1 MRLFLGAGLALA
13 LLSVCCCTAAADE
26 RRQALDILDR
36 RTVVRWGDDNVA
48 WVVCYPDDFA
58 ELWVKSEAKK
68 MRMKPEQEAEYRKAF
83 TSELR
88 TGAATA
94 VMLSV
99 HAFAQNPVSIAPA
112 GKNISLI
119 NSSGKRLTPIAF
131 EKKLDGPIS
140 GLTQGFIYFPKQ
152 NDDNFSI
159 AVSGLASDGETIFSF
174 TGGNQGPPPIV
185 TASAQ
190 QQPKQTKAD
199 NTPPPKEVVVKIPTA
214 DKPEPP
220 KAPRK
225 PVADKPD
232 GSEKKSDGE
241 TFEPFIQQPV
251 SEDAPPR
258 GADVPPLSSS
268 DAPASAARPDPAGE
282 EEEWKPDA
290 AAKRALDSFLNA
302 WIARDAGRMYSML
315 TEDSKARLSKA
326 LFEKSV
332 LSDGFGKALK
342 SGYKVTWQAPGADSA
357 AGTARVTAS
366 ERKMLFMRSLS
377 AKNINLVREDG
388 SVRVSW

>member
-1 MRLFLGAGLALA
+1 MRFFLRAGLAFV
-13 LLSVCCCTAAADE
+13 LLSICCIAAADE

-36 RTVVRWGDDNVA
+36 RTSVRWGDDNVA

-58 ELWVKSEAKK
+58 ELWIKSEARK
-68 MRMKPEQEAEYRKAF
+68 MKMKPEQEAEYRK
-83 TSELR
+83 TLTGELR
-88 TGAATA
+88 TGAATT

-119 NSSGKRLTPIAF
+119 SSSGKRLAPIAF

-159 AVSGLASDGETIFSF
+159 AVKGLVSDGETIFRFS
-174 TGGNQGPPPIV
+174 GGNQGPSPIITAPAPPQ
-185 TASAQ
+185 S
-190 QQPKQTKAD
+190 KQAKT
-199 NTPPPKEVVVKIPTA
+199 NNSPPKEVVVKIPA
-214 DKPEPP
+214 VDKPEPP
-220 KAPRK
+220 KAPQK
-225 PVADKPD
+225 PAADKPEGD
-232 GSEKKSDGE
+232 EKKPDGE
-241 TFEPFIQQPV
+241 TFEPFAGQ
-251 SEDAPPR
+251 
-258 GADVPPLSSS
+258 
-268 DAPASAARPDPAGE
+268 PASADALPRSAEASPPASNDTAANPEPADEGD
-282 EEEWKPDA
+282 EWKPDA
-290 AAKRALDSFLNA
+290 VTKRALDSFLNA

-315 TEDSKARLSKA
+315 TEDSKSRLSKT
-326 LFEKSV
+326 LFEKNV

-342 SGYKVTWQAPGADSA
+342 SGYKVTWRAPDADNA

-366 ERKMLFMRSLS
+366 EKRMLFMRALS
-377 AKNINLVREDG
+377 TKNINLVREDG